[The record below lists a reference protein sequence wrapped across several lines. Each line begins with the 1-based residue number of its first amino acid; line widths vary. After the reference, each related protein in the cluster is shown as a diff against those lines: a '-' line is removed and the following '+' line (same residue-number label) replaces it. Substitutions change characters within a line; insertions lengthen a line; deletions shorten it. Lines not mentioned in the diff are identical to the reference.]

1 MKGGGVKKRTFLV
14 VMAVMAVVAGLSAA
28 GATAYRQPPD
38 GDSPVTTVERTPQGQ
53 ESIPARWFAPGHP
66 GGPADE

>member
-1 MKGGGVKKRTFLV
+1 MKKRTFIV
-14 VMAVMAVVAGLSAA
+14 TTAIAAVVPGLGAV
-28 GATAYRQPPD
+28 GATAYPLPPE

-53 ESIPARWFAPGHP
+53 QSIPARWFAPGHP